1 MLRSDVPVGA
11 YLSGGLD
18 STVITGMVTRYTD
31 VPLKTFSVAFEDPE
45 FDERSYQQQTVDFLG
60 VRDHHQVVC
69 RAEDIGRAFPDVIWH
84 SEQPIVRTAP
94 TPLFLLSR
102 LVREQGY
109 KVVLTGEGSDEM
121 LGGYDIFKEAKIR
134 RFWASQPQSRWRPLL
149 LKKLYP
155 YMPAMQSQ
163 SPAYLQAFFHV
174 KPEQLESPFFSH
186 LPRWG
191 LTAQAKRFLSADVQA
206 ALNGYQPESELE
218 AALPAAFAAWS
229 PFAQAQYLEAS
240 GLLPG
245 YILSSQGDRVQMA
258 NSVEGRCPFLD
269 YRIAE
274 LAGRIPASMKMRGL
288 DEKFV
293 LKLATRD
300 LVPPA
305 VHARPKQPYRSMEVP
320 SFFDVAT
327 KRARFDYVDEFL
339 SPASLRQTGLFDPD
353 AVARLVDKARTGGV
367 IGLKDSMALVSTL
380 SAQLVAAQFV
390 SRLGRLSESSTTV
403 AAKVHSYVVDRFLFG
418 KDGHRLQNDASFLE
432 QSLIDSTGVLE
443 LVAFLEEQYG
453 IKVDDD
459 ELVPENLDSVNRIA
473 QFVERKQT
481 AAQIA

>member
-1 MLRSDVPVGA
+1 
-11 YLSGGLD
+11 
-18 STVITGMVTRYTD
+18 
-31 VPLKTFSVAFEDPE
+31 
-45 FDERSYQQQTVDFLG
+45 
-60 VRDHHQVVC
+60 
-69 RAEDIGRAFPDVIWH
+69 
-84 SEQPIVRTAP
+84 
-94 TPLFLLSR
+94 
-102 LVREQGY
+102 
-109 KVVLTGEGSDEM
+109 M

-134 RFWASQPQSRWRPLL
+134 RFWAAQPQSRWRPLL

-174 KPEQLESPFFSH
+174 KPDQLASPFFSH

-218 AALPAAFAAWS
+218 ASLPAEFSGWS
-229 PFAQAQYLEAS
+229 EFAQAQYLEAS

-300 LVPPA
+300 LVPPS
-305 VHARPKQPYRSMEVP
+305 VQARPKQPYRSMEVP
-320 SFFDVAT
+320 SFFDVGS
-327 KRARFDYVDEFL
+327 KRARFDYVDELL
-339 SPASLRQTGLFDPD
+339 SPASLRQTGLFDVD
-353 AVARLVDKARTGGV
+353 AVGRLVDKARTGGV

-390 SRLGRLSESSTTV
+390 SRLGRLSE
-403 AAKVHSYVVDRFLFG
+403 
-418 KDGHRLQNDASFLE
+418 
-432 QSLIDSTGVLE
+432 
-443 LVAFLEEQYG
+443 
-453 IKVDDD
+453 
-459 ELVPENLDSVNRIA
+459 
-473 QFVERKQT
+473 
-481 AAQIA
+481 